1 MSSSKV
7 NLYRGKNM
15 KNIFKKKK
23 TVIEYDTTN
32 GSKIA
37 WGEGRF
43 VSHSKLLSDLKELL
57 NEKYG
62 EGNFHIT
69 DVIKL

>member
-1 MSSSKV
+1 
-7 NLYRGKNM
+7 M

-23 TVIEYDTTN
+23 TVIEYIVD
-32 GSKIA
+32 GKSMMA

-43 VSHSKLLSDLKELL
+43 TSHSALLSNLKELL
-57 NEKYG
+57 KEKYG